1 MKKVIIASK
10 NPVKMKATKIGFE
23 KIFPNEEFEY
33 DSIATPD
40 VSEQPVSSK
49 ETMNNALSRVNS
61 AEESFQ
67 NADYW
72 VGIDGGIERMGQE
85 MELFAWIIIKSKDLV
100 GKSKTGTFFLP
111 KEVIKY
117 IDDGK
122 ELGEATDI
130 VFKQNNSKQNSA
142 TVGILTNDIID
153 RTKYYTEAII
163 LALIPF
169 KNKNL

>member
-100 GKSKTGTFFLP
+100 GKSKTGTFFYL
-111 KEVIKY
+111 KK
-117 IDDGK
+117 
-122 ELGEATDI
+122 L
-130 VFKQNNSKQNSA
+130 
-142 TVGILTNDIID
+142 
-153 RTKYYTEAII
+153 
-163 LALIPF
+163 
-169 KNKNL
+169 